1 MKKIL
6 FRQKFL
12 FCLLLTGLLLL
23 VYGQVIHF
31 NFANIDDQLYVTQN
45 ARIQNG
51 ISLSGIAWA
60 LTSSQA
66 ANWHPL
72 TSLSLMLDHDF
83 YGLNAGGY
91 HFTNLLF
98 HILNTLLLFI
108 LLNKMTGAVYRSL
121 FVAALF
127 ALHPLHVESVAWIS
141 ERKDVLSTFFW
152 LLTTWAYVSYAM
164 HPGIKRYIPVVI
176 FFALGLMSKPMVV
189 TLPFV
194 LLLLDYWPLH
204 RSISVKNLVIEKIP
218 LLILTV
224 ASSVVTYFVQKQVGA
239 VATLEHFP
247 LDMRIY
253 NAIISY
259 ARYMEKAILPLNLS
273 VYYPHPGMWPLWQV
287 ILAGS
292 MIVFLSIFIWKKS
305 DRYPYLPVGWLWYLG
320 TLVPVIG
327 LVQVGS
333 QAMADRYTY
342 IPLIGLFI
350 ILAWGVSDL
359 MKNWRYEKAVL
370 GFVSI
375 LIIII
380 LSLLSW
386 QRCQLWDN
394 NISLWNDVLKKYKIA
409 LAYNCRGAGYAE
421 KGNYRQAIED
431 YNAALAMKPDAEF
444 YSNRAN
450 AYAAIKQHEKAFNDY
465 HDALKLKP
473 DFADGFYNRGLLY
486 IERGQYDMAVLDLTS
501 AIKYDP
507 SMADAFLSRGI
518 AYGSLKQ
525 YDKAL
530 ADFNQALNI
539 NQNFHEAYF
548 NRGLIYFLY
557 KSQYDLAL
565 ADFRAVLRIKPE
577 HQHAS
582 TNIGLILQKMKQSR
596 QSEAHE

>member
-6 FRQKFL
+6 FRQRFL

-23 VYGQVIHF
+23 VYGQVIHS
-31 NFANIDDQLYVTQN
+31 NFANIDDQLYVTQS

-60 LTSSQA
+60 FTSSQA

-152 LLTTWAYVSYAM
+152 LLTMWAYVSYAM

-194 LLLLDYWPLH
+194 LLLLDYWPLN
-204 RSISVKNLVIEKIP
+204 RSIPTKNLVIEKIP

-224 ASSVVTYFVQKQVGA
+224 ASSVITYFVQKQAGA
-239 VATLEHFP
+239 VAALEHFP

-259 ARYMEKAILPLNLS
+259 ARYIEKTILPLNLS
-273 VYYPHPGMWPLWQV
+273 IYYPHPGMWPLWQV

-350 ILAWGVSDL
+350 ILVWGVSDL
-359 MKNWRYEKAVL
+359 MKNWRYKKAVL

-380 LSLLSW
+380 LSILSW
-386 QRCQLWDN
+386 QRCQLWGDQVALWTDALDN
-394 NISLWNDVLKKYKIA
+394 YKIPF
-409 LAYNCRGAGYAE
+409 AYNCRGAGYAE

-565 ADFRAVLRIKPE
+565 ADFRAVLRIKTE

-582 TNIGLILQKMKQSR
+582 TNIGLILQKMEQSR
-596 QSEAHE
+596 QSEVH

>member
-6 FRQKFL
+6 FRQRFL

-23 VYGQVIHF
+23 VYGQVIHS
-31 NFANIDDQLYVTQN
+31 NFANIDDQLYVTQS

-60 LTSSQA
+60 FTSSQA

-194 LLLLDYWPLH
+194 LLLLDYWPLN

-259 ARYMEKAILPLNLS
+259 ARYIEKTILPLNLS
-273 VYYPHPGMWPLWQV
+273 IYYPHPGMWPLWQV

-350 ILAWGVSDL
+350 ILVWGVSDL

-380 LSLLSW
+380 LSILSW
-386 QRCQLWDN
+386 QRCQLWGDQVALWTDALDN
-394 NISLWNDVLKKYKIA
+394 YKIPF
-409 LAYNCRGAGYAE
+409 AYNCRGAGYAK
-421 KGNYRQAIED
+421 KGNYQQAIED

-465 HDALKLKP
+465 RDALKLKP

-582 TNIGLILQKMKQSR
+582 TNIGLILQKMEQSR
-596 QSEAHE
+596 QAEVH